1 MRTLRGYNDPPR
13 DREKIDQSVSKD
25 RKEIKE
31 ITVIVQ
37 EDMSDNQTE
46 EEIDKE

>member
-13 DREKIDQSVSKD
+13 DREKIDQSISKD

-37 EDMSDNQTE
+37 EVEDNNQIE
-46 EEIDKE
+46 KEIDKE